1 MKKLMITAVT
11 IAACGALFAD
21 VETKTW
27 FNDAVQAY
35 PEGWSGEGAE
45 KTADGLTFTDAED
58 VTYTTPDVATGDT
71 AVAYKITATVK
82 FGEENTDTVEG
93 AKAGLCLTKDGETYY
108 FQYIGN
114 EGWTKSTVTAD
125 PATEYTITVLVE
137 AGTITYKV
145 GDDTIGTKTLELAKP
160 ATCGFKGSG
169 VLAALT
175 GNYDVNSAIPV
186 EQEIAAEVATD
197 KAGAAIDA
205 TKATTVALSDDGKTL
220 TVNGQAIS
228 KAHYIFKAGTEDK
241 TFTLEID
248 PAEAEVINEETFSAE
263 DMSVTITTVSGFTY
277 TLVGYD
283 TLGGEAD
290 AVNNSINGTGEAQKL
305 EPTEAQKTATQKF
318 FQVDVTD
325 EQSNK

>member
-11 IAACGALFAD
+11 IAACGALFAET
-21 VETKTW
+21 ETKDW
-27 FNDAVQAY
+27 FNAVTDF
-35 PEGWSGEGAE
+35 PDTRWSN
-45 KTADGLTFTDAED
+45 TDGVTKSDTTLTFEDAD
-58 VTYTTPDVATGDT
+58 TTYTTPDVTAGDT

-93 AKAGLCLTKDGETYY
+93 AKAGLRLTKDGETYY
-108 FQYIGN
+108 FQYIGDTD
-114 EGWTKSTVTAD
+114 WVKSEVTAN
-125 PATEYTITVLVE
+125 PETEYTITVLVE
-137 AGTITYKV
+137 DGTITYKV
-145 GDDTIGTKTLELAKP
+145 GDDVIGTKTLELAKP

-290 AVNNSINGTGEAQKL
+290 AVNNSINGTGEAQTL